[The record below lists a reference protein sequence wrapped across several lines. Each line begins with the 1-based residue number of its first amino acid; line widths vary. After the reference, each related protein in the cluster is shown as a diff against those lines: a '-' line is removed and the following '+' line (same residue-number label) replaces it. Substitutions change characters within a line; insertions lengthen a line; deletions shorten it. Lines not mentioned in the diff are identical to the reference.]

1 MNNIIFFGGKGGVG
15 KTTCS
20 SAFAKACAATGK
32 KTLLVSTDP
41 AHSTSD
47 IFEKKIGD
55 KIVNIEANIDA
66 IEINADAESKLYM
79 DRVRANLKNVV
90 SPVIIKEIDRQIDA
104 AAISPGTEEA
114 ALFDKMTEIILGEA
128 EKYDKII
135 FDTAPT
141 GHTVRLMS
149 LPELLGAWL
158 QLLIQK
164 RRKALGLMQLSEY
177 NGKKDKDAIE
187 ADPVVK
193 ILKKRLDNTEAVRK
207 ILIDEKKLSFIFVL
221 NAEKLPIDETKKAVA
236 VLQKYGIHVN
246 NFIVNRILPENPSE
260 EFWKHKKEL
269 EKTYLKE
276 IDETF
281 KGKNIVKLPLL
292 QNDMKSNNID
302 DIAKYFK
309 VFV

>member
-1 MNNIIFFGGKGGVG
+1 M
-15 KTTCS
+15 
-20 SAFAKACAATGK
+20 
-32 KTLLVSTDP
+32 
-41 AHSTSD
+41 
-47 IFEKKIGD
+47 
-55 KIVNIEANIDA
+55 
-66 IEINADAESKLYM
+66 
-79 DRVRANLKNVV
+79 
-90 SPVIIKEIDRQIDA
+90 
-104 AAISPGTEEA
+104 
-114 ALFDKMTEIILGEA
+114 
-128 EKYDKII
+128 
-135 FDTAPT
+135 
-141 GHTVRLMS
+141 
-149 LPELLGAWL
+149 
-158 QLLIQK
+158 
-164 RRKALGLMQLSEY
+164 
-177 NGKKDKDAIE
+177 
-187 ADPVVK
+187 
-193 ILKKRLDNTEAVRK
+193 KKRLDNTEAVRK

-269 EKTYLKE
+269 EKIYLKE